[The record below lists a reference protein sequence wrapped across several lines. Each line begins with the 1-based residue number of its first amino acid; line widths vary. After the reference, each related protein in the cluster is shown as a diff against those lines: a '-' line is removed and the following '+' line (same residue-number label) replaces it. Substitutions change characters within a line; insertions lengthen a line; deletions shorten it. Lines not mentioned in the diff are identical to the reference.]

1 MQKKIF
7 LPKGLPTGRSF
18 FVRWLLIAAVGLIL
32 MVLLTPLILTRS
44 RGPREIS
51 RKPIPN
57 HGERSMV
64 VREIPKAPPPFL
76 SDLPRPG
83 APSVE
88 TSPPASP
95 SPFKNTPESS
105 DNTKTPSS
113 QQSPVAALG
122 SVTDRTSAPL
132 SSEPTRAVQEGG
144 MSQEA
149 APPPKTAPSTPASQ
163 PMQPAPP
170 PASRKTESRGG
181 TRLFTVQL
189 GSFKERHNAEE
200 LKETF
205 TKKGYSVVVKPL
217 NHPTLGPLFVVQLEP
232 VSDERKANTLMAQIR
247 QESKIKPVIVRV
259 APGQ

>member
-18 FVRWLLIAAVGLIL
+18 FVRWLLIASVGLIL
-32 MVLLTPLILTRS
+32 LILLTPLILTRS
-44 RGPREIS
+44 KGPREIS

-57 HGERSMV
+57 RGERSMV

-76 SDLPRPG
+76 SDLPHQG
-83 APSVE
+83 APSAE
-88 TSPPASP
+88 TTPPASP
-95 SPFKNTPESS
+95 SPFKNTQESS
-105 DNTKTPSS
+105 DNKTPSS
-113 QQSPVAALG
+113 QQSPVAAPG
-122 SVTDRTSAPL
+122 SATDRTSAPP

-144 MSQEA
+144 VPQEA
-149 APPPKTAPSTPASQ
+149 APQPKTALSTPASQ
-163 PMQPAPP
+163 PMQPAPPP